1 MPLWPGPAPPG
12 APAGHRPLAPAGPGQ
27 APRPGAGGGGLCVC
41 GGGQWADPRG
51 APPRRGGPREGRSTL
66 LLGLPPRVSA
76 QVNAGV
82 PALSDVS
89 REATRCS
96 AHWGWGPCA
105 SRGRPRHR
113 WGLGPGPPLARA
125 KGRQTAAFAVT
136 CRAPLARPSP
146 VCVPLVGR
154 GGQGKTRPLT
164 GRPSPCPSVSLAA
177 RGGAHPREAPGG
189 PRPCRPLRPHP
200 RPTPPG
206 CKDPPPPRPAV
217 ASSRELQPVAREHG
231 ARRGHAP
238 SAPGSPGHLP
248 GPAPPQPGGLHS
260 PVRFG
265 GTSRGWAGGPAG
277 HGESPAGPQTLG
289 ACAAGPAPAPPG
301 PGAAGRAAKDS
312 A

>member
-12 APAGHRPLAPAGPGQ
+12 APAGHRPLAPEGPGQ

-41 GGGQWADPRG
+41 VWGQWADPRG

-238 SAPGSPGHLP
+238 SALSLIHISEPTRLDL
-248 GPAPPQPGGLHS
+248 A
-260 PVRFG
+260 
-265 GTSRGWAGGPAG
+265 SRMP
-277 HGESPAGPQTLG
+277 S
-289 ACAAGPAPAPPG
+289 
-301 PGAAGRAAKDS
+301 S